1 MGTSILYNKRFL
13 TEDKENANYF
23 LKSIAY
29 DVKMK
34 GKECAKKVNVW
45 NNVSYLMNKC
55 LVTISIF

>member
-13 TEDKENANYF
+13 TEDKDNANYF

-34 GKECAKKVNVW
+34 GKECAKKVNV
-45 NNVSYLMNKC
+45 
-55 LVTISIF
+55 